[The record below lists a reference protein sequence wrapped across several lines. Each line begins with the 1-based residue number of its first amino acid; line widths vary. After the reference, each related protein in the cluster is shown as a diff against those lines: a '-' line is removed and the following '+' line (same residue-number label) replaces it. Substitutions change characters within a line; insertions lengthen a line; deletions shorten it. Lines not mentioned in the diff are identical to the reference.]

1 MQRGLEHVKGLPEE
15 RAVDLALYII
25 EHNATV
31 RQAAKQFGVSKST
44 VHKDVTGRLFVI
56 NRSLFE
62 QTQAVLAQNKSERHL
77 RGGAAT
83 REKYRRRT
91 RPATPVE
98 SSAV

>member
-1 MQRGLEHVKGLPEE
+1 MKGLPEE
-15 RAVDLALYII
+15 RAVELALYII

-44 VHKDVTGRLFVI
+44 VHKDVTGRLYRM
-56 NRSLFE
+56 NHSLYR

-83 REKYRRRT
+83 REKYRQRNC
-91 RPATPVE
+91 PPQQE
-98 SSAV
+98 P